1 MRIVLLRVGA
11 DTGTC
16 GIHGPLLRDSNF
28 EYIPIPDRY
37 QGTGIDSRTYG
48 TTPGRHG
55 RNLIEYFPGPRKIK
69 FENQPI
75 HFDPEFETYTYGDP
89 TPPKARLRTLEEGDL
104 LAFYAGLEGWECD
117 IRPALYIIGIFTV
130 AYAGLA
136 TDFSEPEIKSLFDRN
151 FHVRHRVVFEDQK
164 HRLALVK
171 GDASNS
177 RLLEKAVPISA
188 IGENRGK
195 KPLQILSPA
204 MQKIFGS
211 FQGHTSIQRSPPRW
225 VASEFIPTAAEF
237 LRALL
242 RRNETEP
249 ALTHTP

>member
-1 MRIVLLRVGA
+1 MLGRIPALVEFTARCSEIATLS
-11 DTGTC
+11 T
-16 GIHGPLLRDSNF
+16 S
-28 EYIPIPDRY
+28 IPDRY
-37 QGTGIDSRTYG
+37 HGTGIDSRTYG

-136 TDFSEPEIKSLFDRN
+136 TDFSEPEIKSLSDRN
-151 FHVRHRVVFEDQK
+151 FHVRHRVVFEEQK

-188 IGENRGK
+188 IGVNRGK
-195 KPLQILSPA
+195 KPIQILSPA

-211 FQGHTSIQRSPPRW
+211 FQGTTVLSAVHPDGLHLNYPNRGRVFTR
-225 VASEFIPTAAEF
+225 ATAKE
-237 LRALL
+237 
-242 RRNETEP
+242 
-249 ALTHTP
+249 